1 MEIVTY
7 LNSIFWGWLVAGI
20 LLSCGI
26 FYTLRLGFPQIRYF
40 TKLIHNLQTDSV
52 NNKGVSAF
60 GALCS
65 AIGSEVGAGSLVGV
79 ATALAS
85 GGPRAISWM
94 WVTAILGMP
103 IMFGEAVL
111 AQLIVLLT
119 HIDFLRDMVTLIID
133 SAFGIQQAAG
143 GVLGYSVQEAFR
155 YGIARGLFSNDAGA
169 GITPS
174 MHASANVRHPVNQ
187 GLSGMLGVFVTTI
200 IVCSCTAFCILLSG
214 QLGSGLPML

>member
-40 TKLIHNLQTDSV
+40 TKLIHNLQTASV

-85 GGPRAISWM
+85 GGPRAIS
-94 WVTAILGMP
+94 
-103 IMFGEAVL
+103 
-111 AQLIVLLT
+111 
-119 HIDFLRDMVTLIID
+119 
-133 SAFGIQQAAG
+133 
-143 GVLGYSVQEAFR
+143 
-155 YGIARGLFSNDAGA
+155 
-169 GITPS
+169 
-174 MHASANVRHPVNQ
+174 
-187 GLSGMLGVFVTTI
+187 
-200 IVCSCTAFCILLSG
+200 C
-214 QLGSGLPML
+214 LPMLQKTVQNSLYSPNCPFPAIPLV

>member
-40 TKLIHNLQTDSV
+40 TKLIHNLQTASV

-85 GGPRAISWM
+85 GGPGAIFWM

-103 IMFGEAVL
+103 IMFAKLCWHSFFVSRMQTAPPIVE
-111 AQLIVLLT
+111 AQLTI
-119 HIDFLRDMVTLIID
+119 
-133 SAFGIQQAAG
+133 SAAA
-143 GVLGYSVQEAFR
+143 
-155 YGIARGLFSNDAGA
+155 
-169 GITPS
+169 
-174 MHASANVRHPVNQ
+174 
-187 GLSGMLGVFVTTI
+187 
-200 IVCSCTAFCILLSG
+200 
-214 QLGSGLPML
+214 